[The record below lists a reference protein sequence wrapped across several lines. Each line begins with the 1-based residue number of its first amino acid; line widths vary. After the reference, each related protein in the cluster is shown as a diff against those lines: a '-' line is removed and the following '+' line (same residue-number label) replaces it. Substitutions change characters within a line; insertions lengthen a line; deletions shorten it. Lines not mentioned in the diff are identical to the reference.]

1 MNDKRYA
8 AIKRRFA
15 KKRIGVLMGGWSG
28 ERAVS
33 LRSGKNVLESLRRQG
48 LDAVGIDVGRDIAA
62 KLAKQRIRA
71 AFIILHGPF
80 GEDGTIQG
88 LLEMMGIPY
97 TGSGVLAS
105 ALSMHKGYSKRIFQE
120 SGIPTPNFCWI
131 GRDLDQRCGARQSVE
146 MLGLPLVLK
155 PPAEGSSI
163 GISIVKTQEQA
174 ERGIGALF
182 RKYREV
188 IVEKFVPGMTVTT
201 GVLGTGKSARA
212 LPVLE
217 LVPKNEFYDFKAK
230 YTKGLTEFHVPAR
243 LPGAVYRKAQE
254 TAVAAHL
261 ALGCRGWSRVDA
273 IVDRA
278 GTPSILEVN
287 TLPGMTDLSDLPAE
301 AAAEGM
307 DYDRLVLEI
316 LDSAEVKSP

>member
-1 MNDKRYA
+1 MKSGR
-8 AIKRRFA
+8 AIIKRFA

-48 LDAVGIDVGRDIAA
+48 LNAMGIDVGRDIAA
-62 KLAKQRIRA
+62 KLVKNRVQA
-71 AFIILHGPF
+71 AFVILHGPF

-105 ALSMHKGYSKRIFQE
+105 SLAMHKGYSKKIFQE
-120 SGIPTPNFCWI
+120 SGIPTPNFCWV
-131 GRDLDQRCGARQSVE
+131 GRDLDPQCGARQCAE

-163 GISIVKTQEQA
+163 GISIAKTQELA
-174 ERGIGALF
+174 EKGIKALV
-182 RKYREV
+182 RKYREA
-188 IVEKFVPGMTVTT
+188 IVERHVSGMTVTT
-201 GVLGTGKSARA
+201 GVLGTGARARA

-217 LVPKNEFYDFKAK
+217 LVPKNEFYDYQAK
-230 YTKGLTEFHVPAR
+230 YTKGMTEFHVPAR
-243 LPGAVYRKAQE
+243 LPGAVYRKVQE
-254 TAVAAHL
+254 TAVAAHQ

-278 GTPSILEVN
+278 GTPWVLEVN

-316 LDSAEVKSP
+316 LDSAEA

>member
-1 MNDKRYA
+1 MNSKRYT

-15 KKRIGVLMGGWSG
+15 RKRIGVLMGGWSG
-28 ERAVS
+28 ERQVS
-33 LRSGKNVLESLRRQG
+33 LRSGRNVLESLRRQG
-48 LDAVGIDVGRDIAA
+48 LDAVGIDVGRNIAA
-62 KLAKQRIRA
+62 KISKSRIKI

-105 ALSMHKGYSKRIFQE
+105 ALAMHKGYSKKIFQE
-120 SGIPTPNFCWI
+120 SGIPTPNYCWV
-131 GRDLDQRCGARQSVE
+131 GRYQDEKVDPEHCLE
-146 MLGLPLVLK
+146 MLGLPVVIK
-155 PPAEGSSI
+155 PAAEGSSLGVTI
-163 GISIVKTQEQA
+163 AKTQAQA
-174 ERGIGALF
+174 ERDARAVLK
-182 RKYREV
+182 KYGQA
-188 IVEKFVPGMTVTT
+188 IVERYVPGMAVTT
-201 GVLGTGKSARA
+201 GVLGTESKSRA

-217 LVPKNEFYDFKAK
+217 LVSKNEFYDFKAK
-230 YTKGLTEFHVPAR
+230 YTPGLTEFHVPAR
-243 LPGAVYRKAQE
+243 LPGALYRKVQE
-254 TAVAAHL
+254 TAVAAHR

-273 IVDRA
+273 IVDRS
-278 GTPSILEVN
+278 GTPWVLEVN

-316 LDSAEVKSP
+316 LDSAEA

>member
-105 ALSMHKGYSKRIFQE
+105 ALAMHKGYSKKMFQE
-120 SGIPTPNFCWI
+120 SGIPTPNFCWV
-131 GRDLDQRCGARQSVE
+131 GRYREQKLDAQHCLE
-146 MLGLPLVLK
+146 MLGLPVVLK
-155 PPAEGSSI
+155 PAAEGSSL
-163 GISIVKTQEQA
+163 GVSIARTPEQA
-174 ERGIGALF
+174 VKGVKALL
-182 RKYREV
+182 RKYGEAV
-188 IVEKFVPGMTVTT
+188 VERYVPGMAVTT
-201 GVLGTGKSARA
+201 GVLGTGDGSRA

-217 LVPKNEFYDFKAK
+217 LVSKNEFYDYQAK
-230 YTKGLTEFHVPAR
+230 YTKGMTEFHLPAR
-243 LPGAVYRKAQE
+243 LPGAVYRKTQE
-254 TAVAAHL
+254 VAVAAHR

-316 LDSAEVKSP
+316 LDSAEIN

>member
-1 MNDKRYA
+1 MKSGR
-8 AIKRRFA
+8 AIIRRFA

-33 LRSGKNVLESLRRQG
+33 LRSGKNVLESLKRQG

-62 KLAKQRIRA
+62 KLAKGKIQV
-71 AFIILHGPF
+71 AFIILHGPY

-88 LLEMMGIPY
+88 MLEMMGIPY

-105 ALSMHKGYSKRIFQE
+105 ALAMHKGYSKKIFQE
-120 SGIPTPNFCWI
+120 SGIPTPSFCWV
-131 GRDLDQRCGARQSVE
+131 GRYQNEKMDAEHCLE
-146 MLGLPLVLK
+146 MLGLPVVLK
-155 PPAEGSSI
+155 PACEGSSL
-163 GISIVKTQEQA
+163 GVSIAKTQEQA
-174 ERGIGALF
+174 ERGVRAIL
-182 RKYREV
+182 RKYGEAV
-188 IVEKFVPGMTVTT
+188 VEKYISGMSVTT
-201 GVLGTGKSARA
+201 GILGTGQGSRA

-217 LVPKNEFYDFKAK
+217 LVPKNEFYDYKAK
-230 YTKGLTEFHVPAR
+230 YTPGMTEFHVPAR
-243 LPGAVYRKAQE
+243 LPGAVYRKVQE
-254 TAVAAHL
+254 TSVAAHQ

-278 GTPSILEVN
+278 GTPWVLEVN

-301 AAAEGM
+301 ARAEGM

-316 LDSAEVKSP
+316 LDSAEI

>member
-1 MNDKRYA
+1 MNTKRYT

-15 KKRIGVLMGGWSG
+15 QKRIGVLMGGWSG
-28 ERAVS
+28 EREVS
-33 LRSGKNVLESLRRQG
+33 LRSGKNVLAALKRQG
-48 LDAVGIDVGRDIAA
+48 LDAVGIDVGRDIAQ
-62 KLAKQRIRA
+62 KLVKQKVEV

-105 ALSMHKGYSKRIFQE
+105 ALAMHKGYSKKIFQE
-120 SGIPTPNFCWI
+120 SGIPTPNYCWL
-131 GRDLDQRCGARQSVE
+131 GRYRDEKVDPEHCLE
-146 MLGLPLVLK
+146 MLGLPVVIK
-155 PPAEGSSI
+155 PAAEGSSLGVTI
-163 GISIVKTQEQA
+163 AKTPAQA
-174 ERGIGALF
+174 ERDARAVL
-182 RKYREV
+182 RKYGQA
-188 IVEKFVPGMTVTT
+188 IVERYVSGMAVTT
-201 GVLGTGKSARA
+201 GVLGTDSGSRA

-217 LVPKNEFYDFKAK
+217 LVSKSEFYDFKAK
-230 YTKGLTEFHVPAR
+230 YTPGLTEFHVPAR
-243 LPGAVYRKAQE
+243 LPGALYRKVQE
-254 TAVAAHL
+254 TAVAAHR

-273 IVDRA
+273 IVDRS
-278 GTPSILEVN
+278 GTPWVLEVN

-316 LDSAEVKSP
+316 LDSAEI

>member
-1 MNDKRYA
+1 MKSRT
-8 AIKRRFA
+8 AILKRFA

-28 ERAVS
+28 ERVVS
-33 LRSGKNVLESLRRQG
+33 LRSGKNVLESLKRQG
-48 LDAVGIDVGRDIAA
+48 LDAIGIDVGRDIAA
-62 KLAKQRIRA
+62 KLVKNKIQT

-105 ALSMHKGYSKRIFQE
+105 ALAMHKCYSKKIFQE
-120 SGIPTPNFCWI
+120 SGIPTPNYCWV
-131 GRDLDQRCGARQSVE
+131 GRHQDEKMDPEHCLE
-146 MLGLPLVLK
+146 MLGLPVVIKPASQGSSLGVTIAKTPQQAKRDVRVVLK
-155 PPAEGSSI
+155 KYG
-163 GISIVKTQEQA
+163 QA
-174 ERGIGALF
+174 VVER
-182 RKYREV
+182 
-188 IVEKFVPGMTVTT
+188 FVPGMSVTT
-201 GVLGTGKSARA
+201 GVLGTDSKSRA

-230 YTKGLTEFHVPAR
+230 YTPGMTEFHVPAR
-243 LPGAVYRKAQE
+243 LPGAVYRRVQE
-254 TAVAAHL
+254 VSIAAHR

-278 GTPSILEVN
+278 GTPWVLEVN

-316 LDSAEVKSP
+316 LDSAEI